1 MYLKAFIENFRLDPA
16 VSGYEW
22 WLAWTYVGGSSG
34 ILGGNQDN
42 PVAKLGIDNATI
54 RSLQSINHIHTYIV
68 TTSIGDC
75 TRPRDLY
82 SVMARIEYLIV
93 IDRMIMLHAAHAFVA

>member
-54 RSLQSINHIHTYIV
+54 RSLQSINHIRTSSLRLSV
-68 TTSIGDC
+68 TVL
-75 TRPRDLY
+75 DLGI
-82 SVMARIEYLIV
+82 STL
-93 IDRMIMLHAAHAFVA
+93 

>member
-42 PVAKLGIDNATI
+42 PVAKPGIDNATI
-54 RSLQSINHIHTYIV
+54 RSLQSINHIHRHYV
-68 TTSIGDC
+68 Y
-75 TRPRDLY
+75 R
-82 SVMARIEYLIV
+82 
-93 IDRMIMLHAAHAFVA
+93 